1 MLGDPPHYSKK
12 MVNDGKESSLSL
24 WMYSGKQLFDEGN
37 FFIEAFQL
45 INEERMIGVEYCHFS
60 FPNEMGI

>member
-1 MLGDPPHYSKK
+1 MVEYHHIIKK
-12 MVNDGKESSLSL
+12 KLVNDGKESKVSL
-24 WMYSGKQLFDEGN
+24 WMYSGKQLLDEGN

-45 INEERMIGVEYCHFS
+45 INKEGMTGLENHHFS